1 MKNIYQRI
9 PSVLILCF
17 LNGCGG
23 GGGGGGSVA
32 GTNNTVTANCP
43 NGTTK
48 TATTQDAANLLCDA
62 PKLLTIS
69 PANNANDIVAD
80 TFAGVTVTTDSTL
93 DPKSLTTDNIKLS
106 ASGVNVVGVVTTVG
120 TNGFKFTPS
129 AKLNYVQA
137 YAFTASVK
145 DTLGK
150 LFTQTIGF
158 STVSII
164 CVSPQV
170 PNSTGT
176 YCETPLLA
184 SYPTLLPDIKPIMET
199 LCGKGKVA
207 NIQNGLAVNLT
218 GHKDGRK
225 DLLFTLWCGMSGV
238 SGISITTPTINGTVA
253 YIQNQDGTF
262 RDGTKELFGVD
273 FLDIGGISHYA
284 AAGDFNKDGYDDVVF
299 SVSREDGRDWSID
312 HALNGIPPAFLT
324 SNGNG
329 KYTLEKKGKPEW
341 GYGTMKIDNEFG
353 GEDIL
358 VGGEV
363 YDVWRFTDS
372 WKVIDNY
379 SWATPRTYFFKRS
392 NPGEA
397 SKIAVVGENS
407 GKQISLYNR
416 NKDNLWLYSSSYS
429 VATNNPP
436 IATFIAWNGQ
446 VGQQTI
452 TRIEGEDYTAIYFD
466 AICELRPTKNAALI
480 TVSVFAGNKIDGGFN
495 GQVLI
500 EGKGMTSTS
509 KLWGFSI
516 NQGNI
521 QKIPIIVRN
530 IVNENIAMFGS
541 GLKCG
546 DVNGDGFDD
555 IVMLTSGQ
563 KPIIYLND
571 GSGAFDRV
579 NPTNFPSISNL
590 GAVVNL
596 YEDIDGDGVPDLL
609 YFAAAGVNNSQK
621 IQFPIYK
628 GLRKIGASDRQ

>member
-1 MKNIYQRI
+1 MKKIYATLI
-9 PSVLILCF
+9 VLIIFL

-23 GGGGGGSVA
+23 GSGSGGST

-43 NGTTK
+43 NGTSK
-48 TATTQDAANLLCDA
+48 NAATQDAANLLCDA
-62 PKLLTIS
+62 TKLLTIS
-69 PANNANDIVAD
+69 PANNANDISAD

-93 DPKSLTTDNIKLS
+93 DAKSITTDNIKLS
-106 ASGVNVVGVVTTVG
+106 ASGVNVPGAVTMVG
-120 TNGFKFTPS
+120 TNGFKFTPTT
-129 AKLNYVQA
+129 KLNYVQA
-137 YAFTASVK
+137 YSFTASVK
-145 DTLGK
+145 DTFGK
-150 LFTQTIGF
+150 SFTQTISF
-158 STVSII
+158 LTVPIS
-164 CVSPQV
+164 CVSSQT
-170 PNSTGT
+170 PNNSGT
-176 YCETPLLA
+176 SCESPLLA
-184 SYPTLLPDIKPIMET
+184 SYPTLLPDIKPMMET

-207 NIQNGLAVNLT
+207 NIQNGLAVDLT

-253 YIQNQDGTF
+253 YIQNQEGIF

-312 HALNGIPPAFLT
+312 HALNGIAPAFLT
-324 SNGNG
+324 SNGIG

-341 GYGTMKIDNEFG
+341 GYGTMKIDNEFD
-353 GEDIL
+353 GEDVL

-372 WKVIDNY
+372 WKIIDNY

-392 NPGEA
+392 NPGVA
-397 SKIAVVGENS
+397 SKTAVIGENS
-407 GKQISLYNR
+407 GKQINLYNR
-416 NKDNLWLYSSSYS
+416 NKDNLWVYSSSYS

-436 IATFIAWNGQ
+436 IATWIGWNGQ

-452 TRIEGEDYTAIYFD
+452 TRIEDEDYTAIYFD
-466 AICELRPTKNAALI
+466 AICELRPTKNSELI
-480 TVSVFAGNKIDGGFN
+480 AVSVFTGYKIDGGFN
-495 GQVLI
+495 GQVLT
-500 EGKGMTSTS
+500 EGKGMTSTT
-509 KLWGFSI
+509 KLVGFSI

-521 QKIPIIVRN
+521 KKIPMVVRN
-530 IVNENIAMFGS
+530 EANENIAMFGS

-546 DVNGDGFDD
+546 DVNGDGYDD
-555 IVMLTSGQ
+555 IVMYTSGQ
-563 KPIIYLND
+563 KPLIYLND
-571 GSGAFDRV
+571 GGGAFDRV
-579 NPTNFPSISNL
+579 NPTNFPDISNL
-590 GAVVNL
+590 GAVVNV

-628 GLRKIGASDRQ
+628 GLRKIVASDRQ